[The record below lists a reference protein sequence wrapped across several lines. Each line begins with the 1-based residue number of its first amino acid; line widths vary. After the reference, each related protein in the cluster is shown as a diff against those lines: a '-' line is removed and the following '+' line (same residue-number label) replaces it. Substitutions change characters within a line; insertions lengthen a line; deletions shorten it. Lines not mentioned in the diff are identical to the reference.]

1 MWKVCYNEKKVEGG
15 MRMFSV
21 PYTFA
26 NEDESYITIPA
37 LKRFAREKKNED
49 LKTTVDRPQ
58 LLQDIENYANQSPEN
73 EAEVLDWL
81 DQVLVEGI
89 KDVQIKLIDDESF
102 TTSFIDQDE
111 FVEKVLEPLI
121 VNKTNRHLNKGYTE
135 SLGVFRYE
143 ITNESVFGRR
153 IRLYMGKLLCTF
165 DKKHGAATVPYPIA
179 VDVYCDAGIIV
190 ARAKSKSGLY
200 KYEEDFV
207 LEKATPTKSEKETA
221 VAIKWVAEKLVL
233 NTRKSFVAETVFKS
247 QLYDMLEK
255 YTKTPT
261 EIINLM
267 DAKKTEIDGVVE
279 TVMHQICNLRAAYRE
294 DVKSN
299 VLNMV
304 EKYFSI
310 SYPNKQI
317 FIKDREAYPLK
328 LNATDEEDSK
338 VEQTAALEEPLQS
351 KAIFFDNK
359 KMLQKSR
366 ACDGV
371 TFMFARLNTMY
382 CSRQFKVKIV
392 VNKDYCMLK
401 FTEYT
406 MEEDIIHVLFS
417 LIGTTGLAE

>member
-1 MWKVCYNEKKVEGG
+1 
-15 MRMFSV
+15 MFSV

-121 VNKTNRHLNKGYTE
+121 INKTNRHLNKGYTE

-221 VAIKWVAEKLVL
+221 AAIKWVAEKLVL
-233 NTRKSFVAETVFKS
+233 NTRKSFEAETVFKS

>member
-1 MWKVCYNEKKVEGG
+1 
-15 MRMFSV
+15 MFSV

-221 VAIKWVAEKLVL
+221 AAIKWVAEKLVL
-233 NTRKSFVAETVFKS
+233 NTRKSFEAETVFKS

>member
-1 MWKVCYNEKKVEGG
+1 
-15 MRMFSV
+15 MFSV

-179 VDVYCDAGIIV
+179 VDVYCDAGIII

-207 LEKATPTKSEKETA
+207 LEKATPTKSEKEIA
-221 VAIKWVAEKLVL
+221 AAIKWVAEKLVL
-233 NTRKSFVAETVFKS
+233 NTRKSFEAETVFKS

>member
-1 MWKVCYNEKKVEGG
+1 
-15 MRMFSV
+15 MFSV

-221 VAIKWVAEKLVL
+221 AAIKWVAEKLVL
-233 NTRKSFVAETVFKS
+233 NTRKSFEAETVFKS

-328 LNATDEEDSK
+328 LNVTDEEDSK

>member
-73 EAEVLDWL
+73 ETEVLDWL

-221 VAIKWVAEKLVL
+221 AAIKWVAEKLVL
-233 NTRKSFVAETVFKS
+233 NTRKSFEAETVFKS
-247 QLYDMLEK
+247 RLYDMLEK

-279 TVMHQICNLRAAYRE
+279 TVMHQICNLRTAYRE

-328 LNATDEEDSK
+328 LNTTDEEDSK

>member
-1 MWKVCYNEKKVEGG
+1 
-15 MRMFSV
+15 MFSV

-26 NEDESYITIPA
+26 NEDESYITVPA
-37 LKRFAREKKNED
+37 LKRLAREKKKED

-58 LLQDIENYANQSPEN
+58 LIQDIENYANQSPEK
-73 EAEVLDWL
+73 EEEVLDWL

-102 TTSFIDQDE
+102 TASFINQDE

-121 VNKTNRHLNKGYTE
+121 VNKTNRHLNKGYTA

-179 VDVYCDAGIIV
+179 VDVYCDAGMIV

-221 VAIKWVAEKLVL
+221 SAIKWVAEKLVL
-233 NTRKSFVAETVFKS
+233 NTRKSLEAETVFKS
-247 QLYDMLEK
+247 QLYNMLEK

-261 EIINLM
+261 EIIDLM
-267 DAKKTEIDGVVE
+267 NAKKTEIDGVVE
-279 TVMHQICNLRAAYRE
+279 TVMHQICDLRTAYRE

-417 LIGTTGLAE
+417 LIGATGLAE

>member
-221 VAIKWVAEKLVL
+221 AAIKWVAEKLVL
-233 NTRKSFVAETVFKS
+233 NTRKSFEAETVFKS

-279 TVMHQICNLRAAYRE
+279 IVMHQICNLRTAYRE

>member
-1 MWKVCYNEKKVEGG
+1 
-15 MRMFSV
+15 MFSV

-221 VAIKWVAEKLVL
+221 AAIKWVAEKLVL
-233 NTRKSFVAETVFKS
+233 NTRKSFEAETVFKS
-247 QLYDMLEK
+247 RLYDMLEK

-279 TVMHQICNLRAAYRE
+279 TVMHQICNLRTAYRE

>member
-221 VAIKWVAEKLVL
+221 AAIKWVAEKLVL
-233 NTRKSFVAETVFKS
+233 NTRKSFEAENVFKS

-267 DAKKTEIDGVVE
+267 DAKKTEIDEVVE
-279 TVMHQICNLRAAYRE
+279 TVMHQICNLRTAYRE

>member
-1 MWKVCYNEKKVEGG
+1 
-15 MRMFSV
+15 MFSV

-143 ITNESVFGRR
+143 ITNESVFGRK

-179 VDVYCDAGIIV
+179 VDVYCDAGIII

-221 VAIKWVAEKLVL
+221 AAIKWVAEKLVL
-233 NTRKSFVAETVFKS
+233 NTRKSFEAETVFKS
-247 QLYDMLEK
+247 RLYDMLEK

>member
-1 MWKVCYNEKKVEGG
+1 
-15 MRMFSV
+15 MFSI

-37 LKRFAREKKNED
+37 LKKFAREKRKED

-58 LLQDIENYANQSPEN
+58 LIQDIENYANQSSEK
-73 EAEVLDWL
+73 EEEVLEWL
-81 DQVLVEGI
+81 DHVLIEGI

-102 TTSFIDQDE
+102 MTDLLNEDE
-111 FVEKVLEPLI
+111 YVKKIMEPLI
-121 VNKTNRHLNKGYTE
+121 VDAGNRHLNKGYSSE
-135 SLGVFRYE
+135 LRLFRYE
-143 ITNESVFGRR
+143 ITNEGDYGRR
-153 IRLYMGKLLCTF
+153 IRLFMGKLLCTF
-165 DKKHGAATVPYPIA
+165 DKKHGSATVPYPIL
-179 VDVYCDAGIIV
+179 VDVYCNMGIIV
-190 ARAKSKSGLY
+190 SRSKSKSGLY
-200 KYEEDFV
+200 KYAENFV
-207 LEKATPTKSEKETA
+207 LEAAISTKSEKETA
-221 VAIKWVAEKLVL
+221 EAIKWVCEKLSIA
-233 NTRKSFVAETVFKS
+233 TKKSFEAETVFKS
-247 QLYDMLEK
+247 RLYCMLER
-255 YTKTPT
+255 YTQTPK
-261 EIINLM
+261 EIIELM
-267 DAKKTEIDGVVE
+267 EQKKTEVNGIVDCL
-279 TVMHQICNLRAAYRE
+279 MHQVCNLKHAYEE

-310 SYPNKQI
+310 SYPNKNI

-359 KMLQKSR
+359 KMLQKSQ

-371 TFMFARLNTMY
+371 TFMFARNEMY
-382 CSRQFKVKIV
+382 CSKQFKAKIV
-392 VNKDYCMLK
+392 VNKDYCILK

-417 LIGTTGLAE
+417 LISTARNAE

>member
-1 MWKVCYNEKKVEGG
+1 
-15 MRMFSV
+15 MFSV

-37 LKRFAREKKNED
+37 LKRFAKEKKNED

-73 EAEVLDWL
+73 ETEVLDWL

-221 VAIKWVAEKLVL
+221 AAIKWVAEKLVL
-233 NTRKSFVAETVFKS
+233 NTRKSFEAETVFKS

-279 TVMHQICNLRAAYRE
+279 TVMHQICNLRTAYRE

>member
-1 MWKVCYNEKKVEGG
+1 
-15 MRMFSV
+15 MFSV

-221 VAIKWVAEKLVL
+221 AAIKWVAEKLVL
-233 NTRKSFVAETVFKS
+233 NTRKSFEAETVFKS

-382 CSRQFKVKIV
+382 CSRLFKVKIV

>member
-1 MWKVCYNEKKVEGG
+1 
-15 MRMFSV
+15 MFSV

-221 VAIKWVAEKLVL
+221 AAIKWVAEKLVL
-233 NTRKSFVAETVFKS
+233 NTRKSFEAETVFKS

-359 KMLQKSR
+359 KMLQKSW

>member
-1 MWKVCYNEKKVEGG
+1 
-15 MRMFSV
+15 MFSV

-73 EAEVLDWL
+73 ETEVLDWL

-221 VAIKWVAEKLVL
+221 AAIKWVAEKLVL
-233 NTRKSFVAETVFKS
+233 NTRKSFEAETVFKS
-247 QLYDMLEK
+247 RLYDMLEK

-279 TVMHQICNLRAAYRE
+279 TVMHQICNLRTAYRE

>member
-1 MWKVCYNEKKVEGG
+1 
-15 MRMFSV
+15 MFSV

-73 EAEVLDWL
+73 ETEVLDWL

-221 VAIKWVAEKLVL
+221 AAIKWVAEKLVL
-233 NTRKSFVAETVFKS
+233 NTRKSFEAETVFKS
-247 QLYDMLEK
+247 RLYDMLEK

-279 TVMHQICNLRAAYRE
+279 TVMHQICNLRTAYRE

-359 KMLQKSR
+359 KMLQKNR

>member
-1 MWKVCYNEKKVEGG
+1 
-15 MRMFSV
+15 MFSV

-26 NEDESYITIPA
+26 NEDESYITVPA
-37 LKRFAREKKNED
+37 LKRFAREKKKED

-58 LLQDIENYANQSPEN
+58 LIQDIENYANQSPEK
-73 EAEVLDWL
+73 EEEVLDWL

-102 TTSFIDQDE
+102 TASFVNQDE

-121 VNKTNRHLNKGYTE
+121 VNKTNRHLNKGYTD

-179 VDVYCDAGIIV
+179 VDVYCDAGMIV

-200 KYEEDFV
+200 KYEENFV
-207 LEKATPTKSEKETA
+207 LEKATPTKSEKEA
-221 VAIKWVAEKLVL
+221 ASAIKWVAEKLVL
-233 NTRKSFVAETVFKS
+233 NTRKSFEAETVFKS
-247 QLYDMLEK
+247 QLYNMLEK

-261 EIINLM
+261 EIIDLM
-267 DAKKTEIDGVVE
+267 NAKKTEIDGVVE
-279 TVMHQICNLRAAYRE
+279 AVMHQICNLRTAYRE

>member
-1 MWKVCYNEKKVEGG
+1 
-15 MRMFSV
+15 MFSV

-102 TTSFIDQDE
+102 TASFINQDE

-143 ITNESVFGRR
+143 ITNESVFGRK

-221 VAIKWVAEKLVL
+221 AAIKWVAEKLVL
-233 NTRKSFVAETVFKS
+233 NTRKSFEAETVFKS
-247 QLYDMLEK
+247 KLYNMLEK

-261 EIINLM
+261 EIIDLM
-267 DAKKTEIDGVVE
+267 NAKKTEIDGVVE
-279 TVMHQICNLRAAYRE
+279 TVMHQICNLRTAYRE

-417 LIGTTGLAE
+417 LIGATGLAE

>member
-1 MWKVCYNEKKVEGG
+1 
-15 MRMFSV
+15 MFSV

-73 EAEVLDWL
+73 ETEVLDWL

-190 ARAKSKSGLY
+190 SRAKSKSGLY

-221 VAIKWVAEKLVL
+221 AAIKWVAEKLVL
-233 NTRKSFVAETVFKS
+233 NTRKSFEAETVFKS
-247 QLYDMLEK
+247 RLYDMLEK

-279 TVMHQICNLRAAYRE
+279 TVMHQICNLRTAYRE

>member
-1 MWKVCYNEKKVEGG
+1 
-15 MRMFSV
+15 MFSV
-21 PYTFA
+21 TYTFA

-221 VAIKWVAEKLVL
+221 AAIKWVAEKLVL
-233 NTRKSFVAETVFKS
+233 NTRKSFEAETVFKS

>member
-1 MWKVCYNEKKVEGG
+1 
-15 MRMFSV
+15 MFSV

-26 NEDESYITIPA
+26 NEDESYITVPA
-37 LKRFAREKKNED
+37 LKRFAREKKKED

-58 LLQDIENYANQSPEN
+58 LIQDIENYANQSPEK
-73 EAEVLDWL
+73 EEEVLDWL

-102 TTSFIDQDE
+102 TASFINQDE

-121 VNKTNRHLNKGYTE
+121 VNKTNRHLNKGYTS

-190 ARAKSKSGLY
+190 SRAKSKSGLY

-221 VAIKWVAEKLVL
+221 SAIKWVAEKLVL
-233 NTRKSFVAETVFKS
+233 DTRKSFEAETVFKS
-247 QLYDMLEK
+247 QLYNMLEK

-261 EIINLM
+261 EIIDLM
-267 DAKKTEIDGVVE
+267 NEKKTEIDGVVE
-279 TVMHQICNLRAAYRE
+279 AVMHQICNLRTAYRE

-382 CSRQFKVKIV
+382 CSRQFKVKVV

-417 LIGTTGLAE
+417 LIGATGLVE

>member
-1 MWKVCYNEKKVEGG
+1 
-15 MRMFSV
+15 MFSI

-26 NEDESYITIPA
+26 NEDESYITLPA
-37 LKRFAREKKNED
+37 LKRFAREKKKED

-58 LLQDIENYANQSPEN
+58 LIQDVERYANQSPEK
-73 EAEVLDWL
+73 EEEVLDWL
-81 DQVLVEGI
+81 DQVLIEGI
-89 KDVQIKLIDDESF
+89 KDVQIKIIDDESF
-102 TTSFIDQDE
+102 TTAFINQDE
-111 FVEKVLEPLI
+111 YIEKILEPLI
-121 VNKTNRHLNKGYTE
+121 VDKTNRHLNKGYSS

-143 ITNESVFGRR
+143 ITNEEGIGRK

-165 DKKHGAATVPYPIA
+165 DKKHGAATVPYSIA
-179 VDVYCDAGIIV
+179 VDVYCDKGIMV

-200 KYEEDFV
+200 KYQEDFL
-207 LEKATPTKSEKETA
+207 LEQATATKSEKETA
-221 VAIKWVAEKLVL
+221 AAIKWVAEKLAL
-233 NTRKSFVAETVFKS
+233 ATKKSFEAGSVFRS
-247 QLYDMLEK
+247 RLYNMLER
-255 YTKTPT
+255 YTQTPDEIT
-261 EIINLM
+261 ELM
-267 DAKKTEIDGVVE
+267 EAKNKEIKDVVDA
-279 TVMHQICNLRAAYRE
+279 VMYQICDLRTGYKK
-294 DVKSN
+294 DVQSN

-310 SYPNKQI
+310 SYPDKQI

-338 VEQTAALEEPLQS
+338 VEQTAAWEEPLQS

-359 KMLQKSR
+359 KMLQKSQ

-382 CSRQFKVKIV
+382 CTRQFKVKIV

-417 LIGTTGLAE
+417 LIGTAGIAE

>member
-1 MWKVCYNEKKVEGG
+1 
-15 MRMFSV
+15 MFSV

-143 ITNESVFGRR
+143 ITNESVFGRK

-221 VAIKWVAEKLVL
+221 AAIKWVAEKLVL
-233 NTRKSFVAETVFKS
+233 NTRKSFEAETVFKS
-247 QLYDMLEK
+247 RLYDMLEK

-328 LNATDEEDSK
+328 LNATDDEDSK
-338 VEQTAALEEPLQS
+338 VEQTAALEEPVQS

>member
-1 MWKVCYNEKKVEGG
+1 
-15 MRMFSV
+15 MFSV

-221 VAIKWVAEKLVL
+221 AAIKWVAEKLVL
-233 NTRKSFVAETVFKS
+233 NTRKSFEAETVFKS

-406 MEEDIIHVLFS
+406 MEELPVYFK
-417 LIGTTGLAE
+417 E

>member
-1 MWKVCYNEKKVEGG
+1 
-15 MRMFSV
+15 MFSV

-49 LKTTVDRPQ
+49 LKITVDRPQ

-143 ITNESVFGRR
+143 ITNESVFGRK

-221 VAIKWVAEKLVL
+221 AAIKWVAEKLVL
-233 NTRKSFVAETVFKS
+233 NTRKSFEAETVFKS
-247 QLYDMLEK
+247 RLYDMLEK

>member
-1 MWKVCYNEKKVEGG
+1 
-15 MRMFSV
+15 MFSV

-26 NEDESYITIPA
+26 NEDESYITVPA
-37 LKRFAREKKNED
+37 LKRFAREKKKED

-58 LLQDIENYANQSPEN
+58 LIQDIENYANQSPEK
-73 EAEVLDWL
+73 EEEVLDWL

-102 TTSFIDQDE
+102 TASFVNQDE

-121 VNKTNRHLNKGYTE
+121 VNKTNRHLNKGYTD

-179 VDVYCDAGIIV
+179 VDVYCDAGMIV

-200 KYEEDFV
+200 KYEENFV

-221 VAIKWVAEKLVL
+221 SAIKWVAEKLVL
-233 NTRKSFVAETVFKS
+233 NTRKSFETETVFKS
-247 QLYDMLEK
+247 QLYNMLEK

-261 EIINLM
+261 EIIDLM
-267 DAKKTEIDGVVE
+267 NAKKTEIDGVVE
-279 TVMHQICNLRAAYRE
+279 TVMYQICNLRTAYRE

-382 CSRQFKVKIV
+382 CSRQFKVKVV

-417 LIGTTGLAE
+417 LIGATGLVE

>member
-1 MWKVCYNEKKVEGG
+1 M
-15 MRMFSV
+15 MFSI

-26 NEDESYITIPA
+26 NEDESYIALPA
-37 LKRFAREKKNED
+37 LKRFAKEKKKED

-58 LLQDIENYANQSPEN
+58 LIQDVERYANQSPEK
-73 EAEVLDWL
+73 EEEVLDWL
-81 DQVLVEGI
+81 DQVLIEGI
-89 KDVQIKLIDDESF
+89 KDVQIKIIDDESF
-102 TTSFIDQDE
+102 TTAFINQDE
-111 FVEKVLEPLI
+111 YIEKILEPLI
-121 VNKTNRHLNKGYTE
+121 VDKTNRHLNKGYSS

-143 ITNESVFGRR
+143 ITNEKGIGRK

-179 VDVYCDAGIIV
+179 VDVYCDKGIMV

-200 KYEEDFV
+200 KYQEDFL
-207 LEKATPTKSEKETA
+207 LEQATATKSEKETA
-221 VAIKWVAEKLVL
+221 AAIKWVAEKLAL
-233 NTRKSFVAETVFKS
+233 ATKKSFEAGSVFRS
-247 QLYDMLEK
+247 RLYNMLER
-255 YTKTPT
+255 YTQTPDEIT
-261 EIINLM
+261 ELM
-267 DAKKTEIDGVVE
+267 EAKSKEIKDVVDA
-279 TVMHQICNLRAAYRE
+279 VMYQICDLRTAYKK
-294 DVKSN
+294 DVESN

-310 SYPNKQI
+310 SYPDKQI

-338 VEQTAALEEPLQS
+338 VEQTAAWEEPLQS

-359 KMLQKSR
+359 KMLQKSQ

-382 CSRQFKVKIV
+382 CTRQFKVKIV

-417 LIGTTGLAE
+417 LIGTAGIAE